1 VRRNGTAPLEP
12 CSSPTQASALPTS
25 LAAVSVAEARALEL
39 YRGELTGH
47 CRRVLGSG
55 FEAEDAVQ
63 ETMMR
68 AWRGI
73 DRLQERAALRQWL
86 YCIATNVCI
95 DMRRQPQ
102 RRAQSTGVVPGV
114 EAWAGFRAGLWPTA
128 QAGSVPLDGDPAE
141 AATSRDSIRRAF
153 AAMLTHLTARQRA
166 VLILRDALGW
176 RAREAAEL
184 LGASVGSVNSA
195 LQRARAALADL
206 DPTTDGERL
215 ENDQAPLLSALA
227 DSFERHDIGALVPL
241 LCADAAR

>member
-1 VRRNGTAPLEP
+1 VRRNGIASLEP
-12 CSSPTQASALPTS
+12 CSSPTRASALPTS
-25 LAAVSVAEARALEL
+25 LAGMSVAEARSLEL
-39 YRGELTGH
+39 YRGELTEH

-73 DRLQERAALRQWL
+73 DRLHERAALRQWL
-86 YCIATNVCI
+86 YRIATNVCI

-102 RRAQSTGVVPGV
+102 RRAESTGVLPSV
-114 EAWAGFRAGLWPTA
+114 EAWAGFRAGLWPTVR
-128 QAGSVPLDGDPAE
+128 AGSVPLDGDPAE
-141 AATSRDSIRRAF
+141 AATSRDSIHRAL
-153 AAMLTHLTARQRA
+153 AAMLARLTARQRA

-176 RAREAAEL
+176 RAMEAAEL

-206 DPTTDGERL
+206 DRTTDGERL
-215 ENDQAPLLSALA
+215 ENEQKPLVFALA